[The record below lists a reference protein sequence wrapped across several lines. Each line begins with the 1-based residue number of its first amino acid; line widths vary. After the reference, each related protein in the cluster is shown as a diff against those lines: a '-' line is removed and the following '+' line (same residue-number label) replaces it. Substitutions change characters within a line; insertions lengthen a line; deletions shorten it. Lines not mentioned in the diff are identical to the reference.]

1 MIKNGLC
8 YVLSLL
14 HHIEASAAV
23 ILRLIQS
30 HIVLGNITGFKKLI
44 SSCACFCRFIATCSL
59 SLQILV
65 FYSGLSWVF
74 AFLAIG
80 KARTTFQ
87 YLFTITSTSQGF
99 LIFLMFT
106 ARDPVVRSFWWN
118 LICCRRVIYN
128 VSKLNIFSKCTT
140 SSSTQPTDSSVVFV
154 SKSCT
159 SNEVSSRNV
168 CVNLI
173 GQQETLSTSSID
185 ENQVQHLRQE

>member
-1 MIKNGLC
+1 M
-8 YVLSLL
+8 
-14 HHIEASAAV
+14 

-44 SSCACFCRFIATCSL
+44 SSCACFCGFIATCSL
-59 SLQILV
+59 PLQILV
-65 FYSGLSWVF
+65 FYSGLSWMF

-118 LICCRRVIYN
+118 MICCRRVINN

-140 SSSTQPTDSSVVFV
+140 SSSTQPTDSSVFFA

-159 SNEVSSRNV
+159 SNEASSRNV
-168 CVNLI
+168 SDNVIRQL
-173 GQQETLSTSSID
+173 ETLFKSSID
-185 ENQVQHLRQE
+185 ENQVQHLRHQKKSKC